1 MVTVWRKA
9 VRFGPEKIHGHFA
22 NTRDLAP
29 TKFASTI
36 LLNSLRYPNEQLL
49 VSNWLLAELPGC
61 MTYSLRQDLA
71 TLSGIHFYLS
81 SRPMYFVALYRPR
94 YSSFVAR
101 VKYRAH
107 SPSKSTVQQWSVHV
121 SSNGFIWQHGA
132 ADLGESIQLSLEC
145 PHKYQVWGQ
154 PVSCVLYLKVDLVF
168 NYIDVYI
175 WWNPWISYIRT
186 ADWNECVCSSH
197 LFGTN

>member
-1 MVTVWRKA
+1 MVILPTQ
-9 VRFGPEKIHGHFA
+9 E
-22 NTRDLAP
+22 TRHQP
-29 TKFASTI
+29 
-36 LLNSLRYPNEQLL
+36 NSLPQFYQTPSFALPERTTLGG
-49 VSNWLLAELPGC
+49 ELTVGRTSW

-81 SRPMYFVALYRPR
+81 SRPMHFVALCRPR

-121 SSNGFIWQHGA
+121 SINGFIWQHGA